1 MPLSLTEAED
11 RDALN
16 GRLGAEE
23 VPMLTTEVDLPKLT
37 KRQREVLSLL
47 AGGKSNKEIARALDI
62 AEATTKIHM
71 AALLRALGVRNRT
84 EAAFKAGKLVNFP
97 GLPAPLSPM
106 AVAQPLGM
114 NRSAEIDL
122 ASGRAADPEQPSAD
136 AQLTAFR
143 DDRLHQDRHEHA
155 AVGGMILESRR
166 RRLR

>member
-1 MPLSLTEAED
+1 MATQAED
-11 RDALN
+11 RDALD

-47 AGGKSNKEIARALDI
+47 AGGKSNKEIARVLDI

-71 AALLRALGVRNRT
+71 AALLRALRVRNRT
-84 EAAFKAGKLVNFP
+84 EAAFKAGSPSIP

-114 NRSAEIDL
+114 NRSVEIDL
-122 ASGRAADPEQPSAD
+122 GVRA
-136 AQLTAFR
+136 
-143 DDRLHQDRHEHA
+143 
-155 AVGGMILESRR
+155 RR
-166 RRLR
+166 RSGAAIC